1 MVFDVP
7 AIDAGENLNQHA
19 YIKLPDHDS
28 HTRASILD
36 RLADTSF
43 GIRLATAEGLRIRWI
58 YVDSFMEGENC
69 GKEANLLFLRL
80 LQLAADPMHGTD
92 VDSPPCE

>member
-1 MVFDVP
+1 MVSDVP

-28 HTRASILD
+28 HSRASILD
-36 RLADTSF
+36 RSLIPALESD
-43 GIRLATAEGLRIRWI
+43 LQRIRWI

-92 VDSPPCE
+92 VDSSPCE